1 MNSLARIRA
10 AIRFE
15 ATDRVPVIAQV
26 FAHTALIAGR
36 TVHDYVR
43 SGKVL
48 ADCQMQALARYGYD
62 AVFGLMDANVETE
75 ALGSKLIYRR
85 DDYPYVE
92 SHAFSKDTNLEAIS
106 IPDPSS
112 AGRMPEVLEALA
124 TLRGEVGDE
133 ALVVGCVLGPMSL
146 AGQLLG
152 METALYLAL
161 DDPEGFER
169 LLDFSTRVAVRFGT
183 AQIESG
189 AHVILVFEPG
199 ASPAVIP
206 TNFFREFVL
215 PRLKTVFKALDESSA
230 AAGWLHIAGPTT
242 SILPFCAATGAN
254 ILNFDYYVDPGE
266 VMEKA
271 PDLCFDGNIK
281 SLDFEEADPEKI
293 LGDSLSLL
301 DAFAE
306 RGGFILSSGCEIPP
320 GSKPE
325 NVDALVSAAR
335 RWRRSVADAK

>member
-1 MNSLARIRA
+1 MNSLERVQA
-10 AIRFE
+10 AVRFE
-15 ATDRVPVIAQV
+15 PTDRVPVIAQV
-26 FAHTALIAGR
+26 FAHTAVLTGK

-48 ADCQMQALARYGYD
+48 ADCQIRALERYGYD

-75 ALGSKLIYRR
+75 ALGSKLAYRR

-92 SHAFSKDTNLEAIS
+92 SHALSKETNLDAVS

-112 AGRMPEVLEALA
+112 AGRMPEVLEALTA
-124 TLRGEVGDE
+124 LRGEVGDE

-169 LLDFSTRVAVRFGT
+169 LLDFSTRVAVRFGI
-183 AQIESG
+183 AQIQSG
-189 AHVILVFEPG
+189 AHLPLVFDPA

-206 TNFFREFVL
+206 ANFFRELVL
-215 PRLKTVFKALDESSA
+215 PRLKTVFSSLDEAGA
-230 AAGWLHIAGPTT
+230 AAGWLHIAGPTA
-242 SILPFCAATGAN
+242 SILPLCATSGAN
-254 ILNFDYYVDPGE
+254 ILNFDYCVDPGA
-266 VMEKA
+266 VMGKA
-271 PDLCFDGNIK
+271 PALCCDGNIK

-293 LGDSLSLL
+293 MDDSLTLL
-301 DAFAE
+301 DVFAE

-320 GSKPE
+320 GSRPE

-335 RWRRSVADAK
+335 RWRRFAADAK